1 MAEVSREEVE
11 HVAQLA
17 RMALTSQDL
26 ERVGTELNRI
36 LEHFNRLQE
45 LETEDVA
52 PTSHAIPMTNVFRE
66 DQVGESLSVE
76 DVVENAPER
85 SDEFFR
91 VPRIVEE

>member
-85 SDEFFR
+85 SDEFFK

>member
-17 RMALTSQDL
+17 RMALTSQD
-26 ERVGTELNRI
+26 
-36 LEHFNRLQE
+36 

>member
-1 MAEVSREEVE
+1 MAEVSRKEVQ

-45 LETEDVA
+45 LDTEDVA

-85 SDEFFR
+85 SDEFFK
-91 VPRIVEE
+91 VPRILEE